1 MEVIVEENDNEIK
14 MYERE
19 SNNILYNDELPIKK
33 EEENQDNVSSEGHN
47 RFTELNDSL
56 SNIIEV
62 SQAAKDNEENNIIIK
77 EENNRKTNKNN
88 TNNEGII
95 EKNENENEDESDINI
110 IKEKN
115 DNQNTNT
122 IMNQMPKDDN
132 IRQYKII
139 ILGDFG
145 VGKTSFIDKY
155 FNGMLNKKGKR
166 ETYKFE
172 DEIYKKRIQIDENIT
187 VEIHLWD
194 TAGQEKSGNLIK
206 KYYIDSYGVF
216 IVFDLTN
223 KKSFKNLPKWIN
235 NIKDYCPKDIV
246 CCFIGNKSDLTKERK
261 VAFEVAKDFVKD
273 DLYYEVSSKT
283 GTNVSLAF
291 EQLAYNIVEKQLG
304 EEKNPEKVLRG
315 NMGRDTTSLSNYD
328 YHKEGR
334 SKKGCC

>member
-1 MEVIVEENDNEIK
+1 MEIIVEENDNELK

-19 SNNILYNDELPIKK
+19 STNILYKDELPIPK
-33 EEENQDNVSSEGHN
+33 EEENQDYESSEGQN
-47 RFTELNDSL
+47 RYTNVNDSL
-56 SNIIEV
+56 SNIIEGN
-62 SQAAKDNEENNIIIK
+62 QAAKDNEEINIIIK

-88 TNNEGII
+88 INGEEINDNYE
-95 EKNENENEDESDINI
+95 EDDNEDESN
-110 IKEKN
+110 K
-115 DNQNTNT
+115 NTNA
-122 IMNQMPKDDN
+122 IMNQMPKDGN
-132 IRQYKII
+132 IKQYKII

-155 FNGMLNKKGKR
+155 FSGTHNKNGKR

-172 DEIYKKRIQIDENIT
+172 DEIHKKIIQIDENIT
-187 VEIHLWD
+187 VEIHMWD
-194 TAGQEKSGNLIK
+194 TADQEKYGNLIK
-206 KYYIDSYGVF
+206 KYYIDSFGAF

-223 KKSFKNLPKWIN
+223 KKSFKNLPKWIK

-261 VAFEVAKDFVKD
+261 VTFEVAKDFVKD

-304 EEKNPEKVLRG
+304 EEQNPEKVLRG
-315 NMGRDTTSLSNYD
+315 NIGRDTTSLSNYT
-328 YHKEGR
+328 YHKEGK
-334 SKKGCC
+334 SKRGCC